1 MTLIRHRKFTV
12 EFVSIRLQ
20 RPNDMRAFVRVEKLA
35 GSHRCGTLCVPCL
48 DGCFG
53 IGYFAILG
61 NESFYEQLLF
71 PSQSFRHPFTI
82 GFIVRI

>member
-20 RPNDMRAFVRVEKLA
+20 RPDNMRAFVRVEQLA
-35 GSHRCGTLCVPCL
+35 GSDVGASLSVPCL
-48 DGCFG
+48 DGCFR

-71 PSQSFRHPFTI
+71 PSQSFRHSFLV
-82 GFIVRI
+82 GFIAWV